1 MELTVGLIQTGLSSN
16 REDSAKKALDEALS
30 KGCQL
35 IVLPEM
41 WLTGFSASE
50 ESLKKAETFIEEVKK
65 ISRGTDSLIVAG
77 TFPVKEGEGIY
88 NTAVVIRN
96 GEIVH
101 TRKKLYLF
109 EPMGETKIF
118 SRGTQPEVFSYMR
131 MRLGIAI
138 CYELRFPDIFLRLVE
153 DEADIV
159 IVPAQWPDARIEH
172 WRTLL
177 KARAIEGQFFVVG
190 VNVVGSTKRLSFSG
204 FSSIVH
210 PLGHRILEVSH
221 MEGLFIG
228 TIDLESAEEYR
239 RSIPVRRDIRHAFV
253 S

>member
-1 MELTVGLIQTGLSSN
+1 MKISVGLIQTGLTPN
-16 REDSAKKALDEALS
+16 REEFVRRALDEVLS

-50 ESLKKAETFIEEVKK
+50 ESLKKAEAFINEVKE
-65 ISRGTDSLIVAG
+65 ISRGTDTLIVAG
-77 TFPVKEGEGIY
+77 TFPLKEGKEIY
-88 NTAVVIRN
+88 NAAVAIKN
-96 GEIVH
+96 GSVVH

-204 FSSIVH
+204 FSSVVH

-221 MEGLFIG
+221 TEGLFI
-228 TIDLESAEEYR
+228 TQIDLESAEDYR
-239 RSIPVRRDIRHAFV
+239 KSIPVRRDIKDALV